1 MQTIIKQELIN
12 DFIKIGLEKGDV
24 VIVHTSLKKIGY
36 VCGGAQT
43 VIEALI
49 DVVGPEGTIM
59 MPTQSWKNLDPE
71 TGVHWDVDELECD
84 KIEDKI
90 YGRKVL

>member
-1 MQTIIKQELIN
+1 MV
-12 DFIKIGLEKGDV
+12 GL
-24 VIVHTSLKKIGY
+24 
-36 VCGGAQT
+36 
-43 VIEALI
+43 
-49 DVVGPEGTIM
+49 EGTIM

-71 TGVHWDVDELECD
+71 TGVHWDVDESEWD